1 MNIHDRRTTQKLEKK
16 TVALEKSG
24 AKRPNFSNS
33 TTPFRVDISES
44 GHWARPQLFPSLH
57 EKSISHQP

>member
-1 MNIHDRRTTQKLEKK
+1 MDIHDRRTTQKLEKK

-24 AKRPNFSNS
+24 AKRPNFPNS

-44 GHWARPQLFPSLH
+44 GHQSGEQRAA
-57 EKSISHQP
+57 